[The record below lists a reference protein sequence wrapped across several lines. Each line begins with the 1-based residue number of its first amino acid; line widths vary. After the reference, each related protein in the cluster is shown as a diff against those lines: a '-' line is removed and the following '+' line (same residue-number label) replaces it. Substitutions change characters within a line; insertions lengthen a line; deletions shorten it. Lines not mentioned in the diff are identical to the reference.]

1 MIRQDDMSSLLD
13 GFAIQPQKQEEVVK
27 GFRIV
32 TEFEDED
39 TSKIKNIKSRLAKLF
54 KKKK

>member
-1 MIRQDDMSSLLD
+1 MSSLLD